1 MKTRK
6 SNIELL
12 RIISMI
18 LIVLV
23 HSNYFL
29 FGPVIGEEIEQDSFR
44 SFGRILFEQLCIV
57 GVNVFVLISG
67 YFAIRPTKGKF
78 FNLMFQIF
86 FGVLI
91 INSGGHV
98 IWS

>member
-23 HSNYFL
+23 HTNYFL
-29 FGPVIGEEIEQDSFR
+29 FGSVIGDEIEQASLR
-44 SFGRILFEQLCIV
+44 SFGRILFEQLCII

-67 YFAIRPTKGKF
+67 YFGIRPTKKKF
-78 FNLMFQIF
+78 FSLMSQIIF
-86 FGVLI
+86 
-91 INSGGHV
+91 
-98 IWS
+98 W